1 MSGKFKTAGGY
12 SRDLANDCE
21 IVLVLFLQACA
32 TLAPTVRL
40 VGGLVPRYLAP
51 EAPPDVPAHVGTTD
65 LDVVLNVSLLA
76 SKGAYAQLRQQL
88 KDGGFTPY
96 ETPSGAKSSWQWVYE
111 LNGHQVCIELLQD
124 TDDPAQSGKLKVLDD
139 ERISAMQFLHAGF
152 AHEWY
157 GECEV
162 TVDLPGGNGMTTETI
177 RFADAV
183 AFIVLKT
190 LAFDQSHEPKDV
202 ADLVHVLRHWGN
214 MDGLVALF
222 AQRHRDSAHGA
233 ALEDVLQRL
242 ARRFCDDAN
251 VEGWRKDGPSKFTTF
266 HQIGEPGS
274 EDFVRSQ
281 RDVSGLVTSFIAK
294 VRDWP
299 SRANSGGTHS

>member
-1 MSGKFKTAGGY
+1 MSVKYKTADGY
-12 SRDLANDCE
+12 SPNLANACE
-21 IVLVLFLQACA
+21 TVLVIFLQACA
-32 TLAPTVRL
+32 SLAPNVRL

-76 SKGAYAQLRQQL
+76 AKGAYVQLRQQL
-88 KDGGFTPY
+88 KDAGFIPY
-96 ETPSGAKSSWQWVYE
+96 EPRPDIRSSWQWVYE

-139 ERISAMQFLHAGF
+139 EKISAMQFLHAGF

-157 GECEV
+157 GECQV
-162 TVDLPGGNGMTTETI
+162 TVELPGGNGMTTETI

-190 LAFDQSHEPKDV
+190 LAFDQRHEPKDA
-202 ADLVHVLRHWGN
+202 ADLVHVLRHSGK
-214 MDGLVALF
+214 MEDLVALF
-222 AQRHRDSAHGA
+222 ARRHRESAHAA

-242 ARRFCDDAN
+242 AHRFCDDEKG
-251 VEGWRKDGPSKFTTF
+251 EGWRKDGPSKFTTF

-274 EDFVRSQ
+274 EEFVRSQ
-281 RDVSGLVTSFIAK
+281 RDVSGLVTSFIAM